1 LNSSEPLD
9 LQRPLAQASFCQT
22 APITTFELSIES
34 SREGIIS
41 HSRTEVRNVNSNH
54 GRRLENVGAI
64 LSAGLCMFQ
73 VFTCLTTQHDWRLV
87 VLAGFVCLLS
97 SSCGISL
104 FYRAQ
109 ATFGR
114 TRLLWVGL
122 DAAAA
127 GCGIWATHFIAMLA
141 YDPGTSTGYDPG
153 WTTVSLILAVAITG
167 VGLSVALSNFSRWSG
182 TIGGAVIGGG
192 IAAMHFTGMLALE
205 VPGHISWSLELI
217 LASLFL
223 GVLFGCLAFLIATRR
238 DGRSDYWFATIA
250 LTLATVSHHFTAMGA
265 VSVIPDPRIV
275 TDPLSLSP
283 TSLSL
288 VVAGVATIILGMS
301 LVASLSA
308 RQSQDKLGQQRIL
321 LDTALENMSQGLAM
335 FDENGRVILCNER
348 YARMTG
354 VPFADVQGQSLLDLF
369 KFRKTAGDFTDDP
382 QEVFSR
388 ILADVGLG
396 KSAMRIMQTL
406 KGRSIRVIEEPMT
419 GGGWVATLEDITAW
433 REAQEKLAYLAHHD
447 PLTGLPN
454 RTKFREELEQTLRR
468 VNRDGRLAV
477 LCLDLDHFKEI
488 NDSLG
493 HPIGDALLKEV
504 ASRLSISVREGDTVG
519 RLGGDEFAIVQAGT
533 DLQASESS
541 SLADRLV
548 AIIGAPY
555 AIHGHQLNIG
565 VSIGIAFAPNDG
577 DDPDQLLKNA
587 DMALYRAKED
597 GRGIYRFFETGMDA
611 RAQARRIL
619 EIDLRAA
626 LTRDEFEVHYQPIHE
641 LKTDQITAFEAL
653 VRWKHPLRGMISPM
667 DFIPL
672 AEETGLINQLGDWVL
687 RRACMDAAS
696 WSRDVRVAVNL
707 SPVQFKNPNLVQA
720 VMSALTACGLAPERL
735 ELEITE
741 SVLLQDSAATLAILH
756 KLRSFGVQISMDD
769 FGTGYSSLSY
779 LRSFPFDKIK
789 IDRSF
794 VHELATREDS
804 MAIVRAVTGLGKSLG
819 ISIVA
824 EGVETNEQLGLL
836 RTEGCTEV
844 QGFLFSRPRPAEDV
858 ETMLSYG
865 RERGAA

>member
-1 LNSSEPLD
+1 
-9 LQRPLAQASFCQT
+9 
-22 APITTFELSIES
+22 
-34 SREGIIS
+34 
-41 HSRTEVRNVNSNH
+41 
-54 GRRLENVGAI
+54 
-64 LSAGLCMFQ
+64 
-73 VFTCLTTQHDWRLV
+73 
-87 VLAGFVCLLS
+87 
-97 SSCGISL
+97 
-104 FYRAQ
+104 
-109 ATFGR
+109 
-114 TRLLWVGL
+114 
-122 DAAAA
+122 
-127 GCGIWATHFIAMLA
+127 
-141 YDPGTSTGYDPG
+141 
-153 WTTVSLILAVAITG
+153 
-167 VGLSVALSNFSRWSG
+167 
-182 TIGGAVIGGG
+182 
-192 IAAMHFTGMLALE
+192 
-205 VPGHISWSLELI
+205 
-217 LASLFL
+217 
-223 GVLFGCLAFLIATRR
+223 
-238 DGRSDYWFATIA
+238 
-250 LTLATVSHHFTAMGA
+250 
-265 VSVIPDPRIV
+265 
-275 TDPLSLSP
+275 
-283 TSLSL
+283 
-288 VVAGVATIILGMS
+288 MS

-354 VPFADVQGQSLLDLF
+354 VPFADVRGQSLLDLF

-396 KSAMRIMQTL
+396 KSAMRIMLTL

-626 LTRDEFEVHYQPIHE
+626 LTRGEFEVHYQPIHE

-687 RRACMDAAS
+687 RRACMDATS

-720 VMSALTACGLAPERL
+720 VMSALTASGLAPERL

>member
-1 LNSSEPLD
+1 
-9 LQRPLAQASFCQT
+9 
-22 APITTFELSIES
+22 
-34 SREGIIS
+34 
-41 HSRTEVRNVNSNH
+41 
-54 GRRLENVGAI
+54 
-64 LSAGLCMFQ
+64 
-73 VFTCLTTQHDWRLV
+73 
-87 VLAGFVCLLS
+87 
-97 SSCGISL
+97 
-104 FYRAQ
+104 
-109 ATFGR
+109 
-114 TRLLWVGL
+114 L

-141 YDPGTSTGYDPG
+141 YDPGISTGYDSAL
-153 WTTVSLILAVAITG
+153 TAVSLILAIAITG

-182 TIGGAVIGGG
+182 PIGGAVIGGG
-192 IAAMHFTGMLALE
+192 IAAMHFTGMMALE
-205 VPGHISWSLELI
+205 VPGHISWSVELVM
-217 LASLFL
+217 ASLFL
-223 GVLFGCLAFLIATRR
+223 GVLFGSLAFVVATRN
-238 DGRSDYWFATIA
+238 DGKRDYWFATFA
-250 LTLATVSHHFTAMGA
+250 LTLAIVSHHFTAMGA
-265 VSVIPDPRIV
+265 ISVIPDPRIV
-275 TDPLSLSP
+275 TNILSLSP

-288 VVAGVATIILGMS
+288 IVAGVATIILGMS
-301 LVASLSA
+301 LVASMSA

-321 LDTALENMSQGLAM
+321 LDAALENMSQGLAM
-335 FDENGRVILCNER
+335 FDADGRVTLCNER

-354 VPFADVQGQSLLDLF
+354 VPYATIQGQSLLDLF
-369 KFRKTAGDFTDDP
+369 KLRKAAGDFPDDP
-382 QEVFSR
+382 QEVFVR
-388 ILADVGLG
+388 ILADVRLG

-406 KGRSIRVIEEPMT
+406 KGRSIRVIEEPMA

-447 PLTGLPN
+447 PLTSLPN
-454 RTKFREELEQTLRR
+454 RTKFREDLEQTLRR

-493 HPIGDALLKEV
+493 HPIGDDLLKDV
-504 ASRLSISVREGDTVG
+504 ASRLRTSVREGDTVA

-541 SLADRLV
+541 SLAERLV
-548 AIIGAPY
+548 EIVGAPY

-577 DDPDQLLKNA
+577 EDPDQLLKNA

-597 GRGIYRFFETGMDA
+597 GRATYRFFEPGMDA
-611 RAQARRIL
+611 RAQARRLL

-626 LTRDEFEVHYQPIHE
+626 LTRDEFEVHYQPIHD
-641 LKTDQITAFEAL
+641 LNTDRITAFEAL
-653 VRWKHPLRGMISPM
+653 IRWKHPLRGMISPI

-672 AEETGLINQLGDWVL
+672 AEETGLITQLGDWIL
-687 RRACMDAAS
+687 RKACMDAAA
-696 WSRDVRVAVNL
+696 WSREVRVAVNL
-707 SPVQFKNPNLVQA
+707 SPVQFKNSNLVQSVIA
-720 VMSALTACGLAPERL
+720 ALAASGLAPERL

-741 SVLLQDSAATLAILH
+741 SVLLQDSEATLAALH
-756 KLRSFGVQISMDD
+756 KLRSFGVKISMDD

-844 QGFLFSRPRPAEDV
+844 QGFLFSRPRPAQDV
-858 ETMLSYG
+858 EAMLSYEL
-865 RERGAA
+865 ERGAA

>member
-1 LNSSEPLD
+1 
-9 LQRPLAQASFCQT
+9 
-22 APITTFELSIES
+22 
-34 SREGIIS
+34 
-41 HSRTEVRNVNSNH
+41 
-54 GRRLENVGAI
+54 
-64 LSAGLCMFQ
+64 MFQ
-73 VFTCLTTQHDWRLV
+73 VLTCLTTQHDWRLV

-97 SSCGISL
+97 SACGISL
-104 FYRAQ
+104 FYRAK

-114 TRLLWVGL
+114 ARLWWLVL

-141 YDPGTSTGYDPG
+141 YDPGISTGYDSAL
-153 WTTVSLILAVAITG
+153 TAVSLILSIAITG

-182 TIGGAVIGGG
+182 PIGGAVIGGG
-192 IAAMHFTGMLALE
+192 IAAMHFTGMMALE
-205 VPGHISWSLELI
+205 VPGHISWSVELVV
-217 LASLFL
+217 ASLFL
-223 GVLFGCLAFLIATRR
+223 GVLFGCMAFVVATRN
-238 DGRSDYWFATIA
+238 DGKRDYWFATFA
-250 LTLATVSHHFTAMGA
+250 LTLAIVSHHFTAMGA

-275 TDPLSLSP
+275 TNILSLSP

-288 VVAGVATIILGMS
+288 IVAGVATIILGMS
-301 LVASLSA
+301 LVASMSA

-321 LDTALENMSQGLAM
+321 LDAALENMSQGLAM
-335 FDENGRVILCNER
+335 FDADGRVTLCNER

-354 VPFADVQGQSLLDLF
+354 VPYATVQGQSLLDLF
-369 KFRKTAGDFTDDP
+369 KLRKAAGDFPDDP
-382 QEVFSR
+382 QEVFMR
-388 ILADVGLG
+388 ILADVSLG

-406 KGRSIRVIEEPMT
+406 KGRSIRVIEEPMA

-447 PLTGLPN
+447 PLTRLPN
-454 RTKFREELEQTLRR
+454 RTKFREDLEQTLRR
-468 VNRDGRLAV
+468 VNRDGRVAV

-493 HPIGDALLKEV
+493 HPIGDDLLKDV
-504 ASRLSISVREGDTVG
+504 ASRLRTSVREGDTVA

-541 SLADRLV
+541 SLAERLV
-548 AIIGAPY
+548 EIVGAPY

-577 DDPDQLLKNA
+577 EDPDQLLKNA

-597 GRGIYRFFETGMDA
+597 GRATYRFFEPGMDA
-611 RAQARRIL
+611 RAQARRLL

-626 LTRDEFEVHYQPIHE
+626 LTRDEFEVHYQPIHD
-641 LKTDQITAFEAL
+641 LNTDRITAFEAL
-653 VRWKHPLRGMISPM
+653 IRWKHPLRGMISPM

-672 AEETGLINQLGDWVL
+672 AEETGLITQLGDWIL
-687 RRACMDAAS
+687 RKACMDAAA
-696 WSRDVRVAVNL
+696 WSREVRVAVNL
-707 SPVQFKNPNLVQA
+707 SPVQFKNSNLVQS
-720 VMSALTACGLAPERL
+720 VISALAASGLAPERL

-741 SVLLQDSAATLAILH
+741 SVLLQDSEATLAALH
-756 KLRSFGVQISMDD
+756 KLRSFGVKISMDD

-844 QGFLFSRPRPAEDV
+844 QGFLFSRPRPAQDV
-858 ETMLSYG
+858 EAMLSYEL
-865 RERGAA
+865 ERGAA

>member
-1 LNSSEPLD
+1 
-9 LQRPLAQASFCQT
+9 
-22 APITTFELSIES
+22 
-34 SREGIIS
+34 
-41 HSRTEVRNVNSNH
+41 
-54 GRRLENVGAI
+54 
-64 LSAGLCMFQ
+64 MFQ

-87 VLAGFVCLLS
+87 VLAGVVCLLS
-97 SSCGISL
+97 SACGISL
-104 FYRAQ
+104 FYRAK

-114 TRLLWVGL
+114 ARLLWVVL

-141 YDPGTSTGYDPG
+141 YDPGISTCYDPG
-153 WTTVSLILAVAITG
+153 LTIVSLILAIAITG
-167 VGLSVALSNFSRWSG
+167 VGLSIALSNLSRWTG
-182 TIGGAVIGGG
+182 PIAGAVIGGG
-192 IAAMHFTGMLALE
+192 IAAMHFTGMMALE
-205 VPGHISWSLELI
+205 VPGHISWSVELV

-223 GVLFGCLAFLIATRR
+223 GVLFGCLAFVVATRN
-238 DGRSDYWFATIA
+238 DGRRDYWFATFA
-250 LTLATVSHHFTAMGA
+250 LALAIVSHHFTAMGA

-275 TDPLSLSP
+275 TNALSLSP

-301 LVASLSA
+301 LVASMSA
-308 RQSQDKLGQQRIL
+308 RQSQDKLGKQRIL
-321 LDTALENMSQGLAM
+321 LDAALENMSQGLAM
-335 FDENGRVILCNER
+335 FDADGRVTLCNER
-348 YARMTG
+348 YARMTE
-354 VPFADVQGQSLLDLF
+354 VPYAAVQGQSLLDLF
-369 KFRKTAGDFTDDP
+369 KLRKAAGNFPDDP
-382 QEVFSR
+382 QEVFMR
-388 ILADVGLG
+388 ILAEMRLG

-406 KGRSIRVIEEPMT
+406 KGRSIRVIEEPMS

-447 PLTGLPN
+447 PLTSLPN
-454 RTKFREELEQTLRR
+454 RTKFREDLEQTLLR
-468 VNRDGRLAV
+468 VNRDGRVAV

-493 HPIGDALLKEV
+493 HPIGDDLLKDV
-504 ASRLSISVREGDTVG
+504 ASRLRTSVREGDTVA

-541 SLADRLV
+541 SLAERLV
-548 AIIGAPY
+548 EIVGAAY

-577 DDPDQLLKNA
+577 EDPDQLLKNA

-597 GRGIYRFFETGMDA
+597 GRGTYRFFEPGMDA
-611 RAQARRIL
+611 RAQARRVL

-626 LTRDEFEVHYQPIHE
+626 LTRDEFEVHYQPIHD
-641 LKTDQITAFEAL
+641 LNTDQITAFEAL
-653 VRWKHPLRGMISPM
+653 IRWNHPLRGMISPM

-672 AEETGLINQLGDWVL
+672 AEETGLITQLGDWIL
-687 RRACMDAAS
+687 RKACMDAAA
-696 WSRDVRVAVNL
+696 WSREVRVAVNL
-707 SPVQFKNPNLVQA
+707 SPVQFRNSNLVQS
-720 VMSALTACGLAPERL
+720 VISALAASGLAPERL

-741 SVLLQDSAATLAILH
+741 SVLLQDSEATLAALH
-756 KLRSFGVQISMDD
+756 KLRSFGVKISMDD

-844 QGFLFSRPRPAEDV
+844 QGFLFSRPRPAQDV
-858 ETMLSYG
+858 EAMLSYG
-865 RERGAA
+865 LERGAA

>member
-1 LNSSEPLD
+1 
-9 LQRPLAQASFCQT
+9 
-22 APITTFELSIES
+22 
-34 SREGIIS
+34 
-41 HSRTEVRNVNSNH
+41 
-54 GRRLENVGAI
+54 
-64 LSAGLCMFQ
+64 MFQ
-73 VFTCLTTQHDWRLV
+73 VLTCLTTQHDWRLV

-97 SSCGISL
+97 SACGISL
-104 FYRAQ
+104 FYRAK

-114 TRLLWVGL
+114 ARLWWLVL

-141 YDPGTSTGYDPG
+141 YDPGISTGYDSAL
-153 WTTVSLILAVAITG
+153 TAVSLILSIAITG

-182 TIGGAVIGGG
+182 PIGGAVIGGG
-192 IAAMHFTGMLALE
+192 IAAMHFTGMMALE
-205 VPGHISWSLELI
+205 VPGHISWSVGLVV
-217 LASLFL
+217 ASLFL
-223 GVLFGCLAFLIATRR
+223 GVLFGCMAFVVATRN
-238 DGRSDYWFATIA
+238 DGKRDYWFATFA
-250 LTLATVSHHFTAMGA
+250 LTLAIVSHHFTAMGA

-275 TDPLSLSP
+275 TNILSLSP

-288 VVAGVATIILGMS
+288 IVAGVATIILGMS
-301 LVASLSA
+301 LVASMSA

-321 LDTALENMSQGLAM
+321 LDAALENMSQGLAM
-335 FDENGRVILCNER
+335 FDADGRVTLCNER

-354 VPFADVQGQSLLDLF
+354 VPYATVQGQSLLDLF
-369 KFRKTAGDFTDDP
+369 KLRKAAGDFPDDP
-382 QEVFSR
+382 QEVFMR
-388 ILADVGLG
+388 ILADVSLG

-406 KGRSIRVIEEPMT
+406 KGRSIRVIEEPMA

-447 PLTGLPN
+447 PLTRLPN
-454 RTKFREELEQTLRR
+454 RTKFREDLEQTLRR
-468 VNRDGRLAV
+468 VNRDGRVAV

-493 HPIGDALLKEV
+493 HPIGDDLLKDV
-504 ASRLSISVREGDTVG
+504 ASRLRTSVREGDTVA

-541 SLADRLV
+541 SLAERLV
-548 AIIGAPY
+548 EIVGAPY

-577 DDPDQLLKNA
+577 EDPDQLLKNA

-597 GRGIYRFFETGMDA
+597 GRATYRFFEPGMDA
-611 RAQARRIL
+611 RAQARRLL

-626 LTRDEFEVHYQPIHE
+626 LTRDEFEVHYQPIHD
-641 LKTDQITAFEAL
+641 LNTDRITAFEAL
-653 VRWKHPLRGMISPM
+653 IRWKHPLRGMISPM

-672 AEETGLINQLGDWVL
+672 AEETGLITQLGDWIL
-687 RRACMDAAS
+687 RKACMDAAA
-696 WSRDVRVAVNL
+696 WSREVRVAVNL
-707 SPVQFKNPNLVQA
+707 SPVQFKNSNLVQS
-720 VMSALTACGLAPERL
+720 VISALAASGLAPERL

-741 SVLLQDSAATLAILH
+741 SVLLQDSEATLAALH
-756 KLRSFGVQISMDD
+756 RLRSFGVKISMDD

-844 QGFLFSRPRPAEDV
+844 QGFLFSRPRPAQDV
-858 ETMLSYG
+858 EAMLSYEL
-865 RERGAA
+865 ERGAA

>member
-1 LNSSEPLD
+1 
-9 LQRPLAQASFCQT
+9 
-22 APITTFELSIES
+22 
-34 SREGIIS
+34 
-41 HSRTEVRNVNSNH
+41 
-54 GRRLENVGAI
+54 
-64 LSAGLCMFQ
+64 MFQ

-87 VLAGFVCLLS
+87 VLAGVVCLLS
-97 SSCGISL
+97 SACGISL
-104 FYRAQ
+104 FYRAK

-114 TRLLWVGL
+114 ARLLWVVL

-141 YDPGTSTGYDPG
+141 YDPGISTGYDPG
-153 WTTVSLILAVAITG
+153 LTIVSLILAIAITG
-167 VGLSVALSNFSRWSG
+167 VGLSIALSNFSRWTG
-182 TIGGAVIGGG
+182 PIAGAVIGGG
-192 IAAMHFTGMLALE
+192 IAAMHFTGMMALE
-205 VPGHISWSLELI
+205 VPGHISWSVELV

-223 GVLFGCLAFLIATRR
+223 GVLFGCLAFVVATRN
-238 DGRSDYWFATIA
+238 DGRMDYWFATFA
-250 LTLATVSHHFTAMGA
+250 LALAIVSHHFTAMGA

-275 TDPLSLSP
+275 TNALSLSP

-301 LVASLSA
+301 LVASMSA
-308 RQSQDKLGQQRIL
+308 RQSQDKLGKQRIL
-321 LDTALENMSQGLAM
+321 LDAALENMSQGLAM
-335 FDENGRVILCNER
+335 FDADGRVTLCNER
-348 YARMTG
+348 YARMTE
-354 VPFADVQGQSLLDLF
+354 VPYAAVQGQSLLDLF
-369 KFRKTAGDFTDDP
+369 KLRKAAGNFPDDP
-382 QEVFSR
+382 QEVFMR
-388 ILADVGLG
+388 ILAEMRLG

-406 KGRSIRVIEEPMT
+406 KGRSIRVIEEPMS

-447 PLTGLPN
+447 PLTSLPN
-454 RTKFREELEQTLRR
+454 RTKFREDLEQTLLR
-468 VNRDGRLAV
+468 VNRDGRVAV

-493 HPIGDALLKEV
+493 HPIGDDLLKDV
-504 ASRLSISVREGDTVG
+504 ASRLRTSVREGDTVA

-541 SLADRLV
+541 SLAERLV
-548 AIIGAPY
+548 EIVGAPY

-577 DDPDQLLKNA
+577 EDPDQLLKNA

-597 GRGIYRFFETGMDA
+597 GRGTYRFFEPGMDA
-611 RAQARRIL
+611 RAQARRVL

-626 LTRDEFEVHYQPIHE
+626 LTRDEFEVHYQPIHD
-641 LKTDQITAFEAL
+641 LNTDQITAFEAL
-653 VRWKHPLRGMISPM
+653 IRWNHPLRGMISPM

-672 AEETGLINQLGDWVL
+672 AEETGLITQLGDWIL
-687 RRACMDAAS
+687 RKACMDAAA
-696 WSRDVRVAVNL
+696 WSREVRVAVNL
-707 SPVQFKNPNLVQA
+707 SPVQFRNSNLVQS
-720 VMSALTACGLAPERL
+720 VISAWAASGLAPERL

-741 SVLLQDSAATLAILH
+741 SVLLQDSEATLAALH
-756 KLRSFGVQISMDD
+756 KLRSFGVKISMDD

-844 QGFLFSRPRPAEDV
+844 QGFLFSRPRPAQDV
-858 ETMLSYG
+858 EAMLSYG
-865 RERGAA
+865 LERGAA

>member
-1 LNSSEPLD
+1 
-9 LQRPLAQASFCQT
+9 
-22 APITTFELSIES
+22 
-34 SREGIIS
+34 
-41 HSRTEVRNVNSNH
+41 
-54 GRRLENVGAI
+54 
-64 LSAGLCMFQ
+64 MFQ

-104 FYRAQ
+104 FYRAK
-109 ATFGR
+109 AAMGR
-114 TRLLWVGL
+114 TRLMWVCL

-141 YDPGTSTGYDPG
+141 YDPGLSTGYDAG
-153 WTTVSLILAVAITG
+153 LTTVSLILAIAVTG
-167 VGLSVALSNFSRWSG
+167 VGLSIALSNSSRWSG
-182 TIGGAVIGGG
+182 AIGGAVIGGG
-192 IAAMHFTGMLALE
+192 IATMHFTGMMALE
-205 VPGHISWSLELI
+205 VPGHISWSVELI
-217 LASLFL
+217 LASIFF
-223 GVLFGCLAFLIATRR
+223 GVLFGGLAFLVATRR
-238 DGRSDYWFATIA
+238 DRRRDYWFATFA
-250 LTLATVSHHFTAMGA
+250 LTLAIVSHHFTAMGA
-265 VSVIPDPRIV
+265 VTFVPDPRIV
-275 TDPLSLSP
+275 TNALSLSP

-288 VVAGVATIILGMS
+288 IVAGVATIILGMS
-301 LVASLSA
+301 LVASMSA

-335 FDENGRVILCNER
+335 FDADGRLTLCNER

-354 VPFADVQGQSLLDLF
+354 LPYAAVQGQSLLELF
-369 KFRKTAGDFTDDP
+369 KLRKAAGDFSEDP
-382 QEVFSR
+382 QEVFAR
-388 ILADVGLG
+388 ILADVRLG
-396 KSAMRIMQTL
+396 KSAMRVMHTL
-406 KGRSIRVIEEPMT
+406 KGRSIRIIEEPMI

-447 PLTGLPN
+447 PLTCLPN
-454 RTKFREELEQTLRR
+454 RTKFREDLEQTLRL
-468 VNRDGRLAV
+468 VNRDGRVAV

-493 HPIGDALLKEV
+493 HPIGDDLLKDV
-504 ASRLSISVREGDTVG
+504 ACRLRTSVREGDTVA
-519 RLGGDEFAIVQAGT
+519 RLGGDEFAIVQAGI

-541 SLADRLV
+541 SLAERLV
-548 AIIGAPY
+548 EILGAPY
-555 AIHGHQLNIG
+555 DIQGHQLNIG

-577 DDPDQLLKNA
+577 EDPDQLLKNA

-597 GRGIYRFFETGMDA
+597 GRGTYRFFEPGMDA
-611 RAQARRIL
+611 RAQARRLL

-626 LTRDEFEVHYQPIHE
+626 LTRDEFEVHYQPIHD
-641 LKTDQITAFEAL
+641 LNTDQITAFEAL
-653 VRWKHPLRGMISPM
+653 IRWKHPLRGMISPM

-672 AEETGLINQLGDWVL
+672 AEETGLITQLGDWIL
-687 RRACMDAAS
+687 RKACMDAAT
-696 WSRDVRVAVNL
+696 WSREVRVAVNL
-707 SPVQFKNPNLVQA
+707 SPVQFKNSNLMQSVI
-720 VMSALTACGLAPERL
+720 SALAASGLAPERL

-741 SVLLQDSAATLAILH
+741 SVLLQDSEATLAALH
-756 KLRSFGVQISMDD
+756 KLRSFGVKISMDD

-794 VHELATREDS
+794 VHELATRDDS

-844 QGFLFSRPRPAEDV
+844 QGFLFSRPRPAQDV
-858 ETMLSYG
+858 EAMLSYG
-865 RERGAA
+865 LERGAA

>member
-1 LNSSEPLD
+1 
-9 LQRPLAQASFCQT
+9 
-22 APITTFELSIES
+22 
-34 SREGIIS
+34 
-41 HSRTEVRNVNSNH
+41 
-54 GRRLENVGAI
+54 
-64 LSAGLCMFQ
+64 MFQ

-87 VLAGFVCLLS
+87 VLAGVVCLLS
-97 SSCGISL
+97 SACGISL
-104 FYRAQ
+104 FYRAK

-114 TRLLWVGL
+114 ARLLWVVL

-141 YDPGTSTGYDPG
+141 YDPGISTGYDPG
-153 WTTVSLILAVAITG
+153 LTIVSLILAIAITG
-167 VGLSVALSNFSRWSG
+167 VGLSIALSNLSRWTG
-182 TIGGAVIGGG
+182 PIAGAVIGGG
-192 IAAMHFTGMLALE
+192 IAAMHFTGMMALE
-205 VPGHISWSLELI
+205 VPGHISWSVELV

-223 GVLFGCLAFLIATRR
+223 GVLFGCLAFVVATRN
-238 DGRSDYWFATIA
+238 DGRRDYWFATFA
-250 LTLATVSHHFTAMGA
+250 LALAIVSHHFTAMGA

-275 TDPLSLSP
+275 TNALSLSP

-301 LVASLSA
+301 LVASMSA
-308 RQSQDKLGQQRIL
+308 RQSQDKLGKQRIL
-321 LDTALENMSQGLAM
+321 LDAALENMSQGLAM
-335 FDENGRVILCNER
+335 FDADGRVTLCNER
-348 YARMTG
+348 YARMTE
-354 VPFADVQGQSLLDLF
+354 VPYAAVQGQSLLDLF
-369 KFRKTAGDFTDDP
+369 KLRKAAGNFPDDP
-382 QEVFSR
+382 QEVFMR
-388 ILADVGLG
+388 ILAEMRLG

-406 KGRSIRVIEEPMT
+406 KGRSIRVIEEPMS

-447 PLTGLPN
+447 PLTSLPN
-454 RTKFREELEQTLRR
+454 RTKFREDLEQTLLR
-468 VNRDGRLAV
+468 VNRDGRVAV

-493 HPIGDALLKEV
+493 HPIGDDLLKDV
-504 ASRLSISVREGDTVG
+504 ASRLRTSVREGDTVA

-541 SLADRLV
+541 SLAERLV
-548 AIIGAPY
+548 EIVGAAY

-577 DDPDQLLKNA
+577 EDPDQLLKNA

-597 GRGIYRFFETGMDA
+597 GRGTYRFFEPGMDA
-611 RAQARRIL
+611 RAQARRVL

-626 LTRDEFEVHYQPIHE
+626 LTRDEFEVHYQPIHD
-641 LKTDQITAFEAL
+641 LNTDQITAFEAL
-653 VRWKHPLRGMISPM
+653 IRWNHPLRGMISPM

-672 AEETGLINQLGDWVL
+672 AEETGLITQLGDWIL
-687 RRACMDAAS
+687 RKACMDAAA
-696 WSRDVRVAVNL
+696 WSREVRVAVNL
-707 SPVQFKNPNLVQA
+707 SPVQFRNSNLVQS
-720 VMSALTACGLAPERL
+720 VISALAASGLAPERL

-741 SVLLQDSAATLAILH
+741 SVLLQDSEATLAALH
-756 KLRSFGVQISMDD
+756 KLRSFGVKISMDD

-844 QGFLFSRPRPAEDV
+844 QGFLFSRPRPAQDV
-858 ETMLSYG
+858 EAMLSYG
-865 RERGAA
+865 LERGAA

>member
-1 LNSSEPLD
+1 
-9 LQRPLAQASFCQT
+9 
-22 APITTFELSIES
+22 
-34 SREGIIS
+34 
-41 HSRTEVRNVNSNH
+41 
-54 GRRLENVGAI
+54 
-64 LSAGLCMFQ
+64 MFQ

-87 VLAGFVCLLS
+87 VLAGVVCLLS
-97 SSCGISL
+97 SACGISL
-104 FYRAQ
+104 FYRAK

-114 TRLLWVGL
+114 ARLLWVVL

-141 YDPGTSTGYDPG
+141 YDPGISTGYDPG
-153 WTTVSLILAVAITG
+153 LTIVSLILAIAITG
-167 VGLSVALSNFSRWSG
+167 VGLSIALSNFSRWTG
-182 TIGGAVIGGG
+182 PIAGAVIGSG
-192 IAAMHFTGMLALE
+192 IAAMHFTGMMALE
-205 VPGHISWSLELI
+205 VPGHISWSVELV

-223 GVLFGCLAFLIATRR
+223 GVLFGCLAFVVATRN
-238 DGRSDYWFATIA
+238 DGRRDYWFATFA
-250 LTLATVSHHFTAMGA
+250 LALAIVSHHFTAMGA

-275 TDPLSLSP
+275 TNALSLSP

-301 LVASLSA
+301 LVASMSA
-308 RQSQDKLGQQRIL
+308 RQSQDKLGKQRIL
-321 LDTALENMSQGLAM
+321 LDAALENMSQGLAM
-335 FDENGRVILCNER
+335 FDADGRVTLCNER
-348 YARMTG
+348 YARMTE
-354 VPFADVQGQSLLDLF
+354 VPYAAVQGQSLLDLF
-369 KFRKTAGDFTDDP
+369 KLRKAAGNFPDDP
-382 QEVFSR
+382 QEVFMR
-388 ILADVGLG
+388 ILAEMRLG

-406 KGRSIRVIEEPMT
+406 KGRSIRVIEEPMS

-447 PLTGLPN
+447 PLTSLPN
-454 RTKFREELEQTLRR
+454 RTKFREELEQTLLR
-468 VNRDGRLAV
+468 VNRDGRVAV

-493 HPIGDALLKEV
+493 HPIGDDLLKDV
-504 ASRLSISVREGDTVG
+504 ASRLRTSVREGDTVA

-541 SLADRLV
+541 SLAERLV
-548 AIIGAPY
+548 EIVGAAY

-577 DDPDQLLKNA
+577 EDPDQLLKNA

-597 GRGIYRFFETGMDA
+597 GRGTYRFFEPGMDA
-611 RAQARRIL
+611 RAQARRVL

-626 LTRDEFEVHYQPIHE
+626 LTRDEFEVHFQPIHD
-641 LKTDQITAFEAL
+641 LNTDQITAFEAL
-653 VRWKHPLRGMISPM
+653 IRWNHPLRGMISPM

-672 AEETGLINQLGDWVL
+672 AEETGLITQLGDWIL
-687 RRACMDAAS
+687 RKACMDAAA
-696 WSRDVRVAVNL
+696 WSREVRVAVNL
-707 SPVQFKNPNLVQA
+707 SPVQFRNSNLVQS
-720 VMSALTACGLAPERL
+720 VISALAASGLAPERL

-741 SVLLQDSAATLAILH
+741 SVLLQDSEATLAALH
-756 KLRSFGVQISMDD
+756 KLRSFGVKISMDD

-794 VHELATREDS
+794 VHELTTREDS

-844 QGFLFSRPRPAEDV
+844 QGFLFSRPRPAQDV
-858 ETMLSYG
+858 EAMLSYG
-865 RERGAA
+865 LERGAA

>member
-1 LNSSEPLD
+1 
-9 LQRPLAQASFCQT
+9 
-22 APITTFELSIES
+22 
-34 SREGIIS
+34 
-41 HSRTEVRNVNSNH
+41 
-54 GRRLENVGAI
+54 
-64 LSAGLCMFQ
+64 MFR

-87 VLAGFVCLLS
+87 VLAGVVCLLS
-97 SSCGISL
+97 SACAISL
-104 FYRAQ
+104 FYRAK
-109 ATFGR
+109 ATYGR
-114 TRLLWVGL
+114 ARLLWVGL

-141 YDPGTSTGYDPG
+141 YDPGIKAGYDPG
-153 WTTVSLILAVAITG
+153 LTTVSLIFAIAITG
-167 VGLSVALSNFSRWSG
+167 VGLSLALSTSSRWSG
-182 TIGGAVIGGG
+182 LMGGAVIGGG
-192 IAAMHFTGMLALE
+192 IATMHFTGMTALE
-205 VPGHISWSLELI
+205 VPGHISWSVELV

-223 GVLFGCLAFLIATRR
+223 GVLFGGLAFLVATRG
-238 DGRSDYWFATIA
+238 DGRRDYWFATLA
-250 LTLATVSHHFTAMGA
+250 LTLAIVSHHFTAMGA

-275 TDPLSLSP
+275 TNNLSLSP
-283 TSLSL
+283 TSLSFI
-288 VVAGVATIILGMS
+288 VAGVAIIILGMS
-301 LVASLSA
+301 LVASMSA
-308 RQSQDKLGQQRIL
+308 LGQQRVL

-335 FDENGRVILCNER
+335 FDADGRLTLCNER

-354 VPFADVQGQSLLDLF
+354 VPYAVVQGQSLLELF
-369 KFRKTAGDFTDDP
+369 KLRKAAGDFSEDP
-382 QEVFSR
+382 HEVFAR
-388 ILADVGLG
+388 ILADVRLG
-396 KSAMRIMQTL
+396 KSAMRVMHTL
-406 KGRSIRVIEEPMT
+406 KGRSIRIIEEPMI

-447 PLTGLPN
+447 PLTSLPN
-454 RTKFREELEQTLRR
+454 RTKFREDLEQTLRL
-468 VNRDGRLAV
+468 VNRDGRVAV

-493 HPIGDALLKEV
+493 HPIGDDLLKDV
-504 ASRLSISVREGDTVG
+504 ACRLRTSVREGDTVA
-519 RLGGDEFAIVQAGT
+519 RLGGDEFAIVQAGI

-541 SLADRLV
+541 SLAERLV
-548 AIIGAPY
+548 EILGAPY
-555 AIHGHQLNIG
+555 VIQGHQVNIG

-577 DDPDQLLKNA
+577 EDPDQLLKNA

-597 GRGIYRFFETGMDA
+597 GRGTYRFFEPGMDA
-611 RAQARRIL
+611 RAQARRLL

-626 LTRDEFEVHYQPIHE
+626 LTRDEFEVHYQPIHD

-653 VRWKHPLRGMISPM
+653 IRWKHPLRGMISPM

-672 AEETGLINQLGDWVL
+672 AEETGLITQLGDWIL
-687 RRACMDAAS
+687 RKACMDAAT
-696 WSRDVRVAVNL
+696 WSREVRVAVNL
-707 SPVQFKNPNLVQA
+707 SPVQFKNSNLVQS
-720 VMSALTACGLAPERL
+720 VISALAASGLVPERL

-741 SVLLQDSAATLAILH
+741 SVLLQDSEATLAALH
-756 KLRSFGVQISMDD
+756 KLRSFGVKISMDD

-794 VHELATREDS
+794 VHELATRDDS

-844 QGFLFSRPRPAEDV
+844 QGFLFSRPRPAQDV
-858 ETMLSYG
+858 EAMLSYG